1 MISKLVMLDGNIHF
15 FGFLY
20 QQDGFRNNVLLVTG
34 QAGVGK
40 SATIH
45 LIASIFGVTVYEW
58 NAPIPTI
65 WQEHVH
71 NSSSGNIFV
80 SYSVLAMQ
88 LQNR

>member
-1 MISKLVMLDGNIHF
+1 MISELVMLNGSIHF
-15 FGFLY
+15 FAFLF
-20 QQDGFRNNVLLVTG
+20 QQNGLRNNVLLVTG

-45 LIASIFGVTVYEW
+45 LITSILGVTVHEW

-71 NSSSGNIFV
+71 NTSSGT
-80 SYSVLAMQ
+80 
-88 LQNR
+88 